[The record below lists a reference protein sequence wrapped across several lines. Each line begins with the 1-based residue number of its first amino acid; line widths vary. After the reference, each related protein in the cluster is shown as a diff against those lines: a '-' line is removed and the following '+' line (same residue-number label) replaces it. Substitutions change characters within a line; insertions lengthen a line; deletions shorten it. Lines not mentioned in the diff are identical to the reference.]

1 MTNIGNFSNKCS
13 TSIILNDPNNKI
25 WSSLSMIKNKK
36 IIKLTI
42 IPNLIPSVNSTKN
55 ITKLNDFLKES

>member
-1 MTNIGNFSNKCS
+1 
-13 TSIILNDPNNKI
+13 
-25 WSSLSMIKNKK
+25 MIKNKK